1 MIETLEEVA
10 EKYEASVS
18 QVALNWLI
26 HFQGETVLAI
36 PGASK
41 VQHARQSAGAMQ
53 FVLSETEMRW
63 LDEISRQYCFIS

>member
-1 MIETLEEVA
+1 MIETLGVFA
-10 EKYEASVS
+10 EKCETSAS

-41 VQHARQSAGAMQ
+41 VGHAEQSAAAMK
-53 FVLSETEMRW
+53 FRLSDEDITR
-63 LDEISRQYCFIS
+63 LDEITRPTRS

>member
-10 EKYEASVS
+10 VKHETSVS

-41 VQHARQSAGAMQ
+41 VGHAEQSAAAMK
-53 FVLSETEMRW
+53 FKLSDEDMAR
-63 LDEISRQYCFIS
+63 LDELIRPTRS

>member
-41 VQHARQSAGAMQ
+41 VDHAEQNAGAMK
-53 FVLSETEMRW
+53 FRLSDEDITR
-63 LDEISRQYCFIS
+63 LDEITRPTRS